1 MTDYADERRKHLYAA
16 RAIIVEW
23 DSFLTGMARSNA
35 GRAVFKQDMAAKVWG
50 GIVHYSIG
58 TSSDKQIAEKLF
70 KQVPLYPTRNY
81 AMYPAYNV
89 NWIPYVRE
97 YRDLPKK
104 SASELAA
111 TYLKSTSYTKDLRD
125 LAQRADKDHNATIV
139 LKTGLVGERFGSK
152 PKFRLDPAVPAV
164 AAAVSRTDMNVMLG
178 LFPANGLITVPMP
191 DIECPQ
197 VDSEYNFV
205 IKDTD
210 GKVFTRGKMACAR
223 CKLRTGR

>member
-1 MTDYADERRKHLYAA
+1 
-16 RAIIVEW
+16 
-23 DSFLTGMARSNA
+23 MARSNA

-70 KQVPLYPTRNY
+70 KQVPLYLTRNY

-125 LAQRADKDHNATIV
+125 LAQRAGKDHNATIV

-164 AAAVSRTDMNVMLG
+164 AAAVSRAGKWRAPVANSEPADNVTMK
-178 LFPANGLITVPMP
+178 ITT
-191 DIECPQ
+191 EPQ
-197 VDSEYNFV
+197 SGQINPEEMDS
-205 IKDTD
+205 
-210 GKVFTRGKMACAR
+210 
-223 CKLRTGR
+223 LW